1 MRPSRHQ
8 LPTISVTI
16 TSIIQERKP
25 GTRSQ
30 HHKAENDHSDE
41 KPWTSNS
48 RMLTQLARL
57 EVVVVVYSAA
67 PPLAPL
73 RSFARR
79 GLGKRVDARRLLLV
93 GLRLLGS
100 TV

>member
-1 MRPSRHQ
+1 
-8 LPTISVTI
+8 
-16 TSIIQERKP
+16 
-25 GTRSQ
+25 
-30 HHKAENDHSDE
+30 
-41 KPWTSNS
+41 
-48 RMLTQLARL
+48 MLTQLARL